1 MPNSISEYKSEIQ
14 VAVSTLVASLGFYK
28 VQELTDF
35 IHTIKNV
42 NGLPVNNDFTVVL
55 FPFIGMLLYLAY
67 LFCVAFSLYCI
78 FKQLDPKKHQ
88 MAILF
93 AVSCYFT
100 LQILMIGLT
109 LTEKSPK
116 TAKVET
122 VAPKK
127 VIMLKVDSLDIFVPY
142 DSIATRKK

>member
-1 MPNSISEYKSEIQ
+1 MPNSINEYKSEIQ

-55 FPFIGMLLYLAY
+55 FPFVGMLLYLAY

-93 AVSCYFT
+93 AVSSYFT

-109 LTEKSPK
+109 LTEKTPN
-116 TAKVET
+116 TAKVESA
-122 VAPKK
+122 VSKK
-127 VIMLKVDSLDIFVPY
+127 VIMLKIDSLDIFVPY